1 MPSER
6 ESAKARRRSELLGAA
21 AALFAAEG
29 FHSTTLGAVAA
40 EAGVS
45 APAVYRHFDSKHEL
59 LAELLIDVSERL
71 LAGGLAAAAAPDPL
85 HALCAAHARFA
96 VSEAAIIRVQ
106 ERELTSLEAAASHR
120 VRSLQAE
127 YVQLWVNA
135 LAPHLPGA
143 EPAELG
149 LRVHAAL
156 GLLNSTPH
164 GLRRSG
170 AVPDPEALLTQLSLA
185 ALTAQ
190 RAPLRGASGSA
201 AVR

>member
-6 ESAKARRRSELLGAA
+6 ESAKARRRSELLSAA

-29 FHSTTLGAVAA
+29 FHATTLGAVAA

-59 LAELLIDVSERL
+59 LSELLIDVSERL
-71 LAGGLAAAAAPDPL
+71 LAGGITASSAADPL
-85 HALCAAHARFA
+85 RALCAAHARFA
-96 VSEAAIIRVQ
+96 VSEPAIIRVQ
-106 ERELTSLEAAASHR
+106 ERELTSLEPAASHR

-127 YVQLWVNA
+127 YVQLWVQA
-135 LAPHLPGA
+135 LAPRLPLA
-143 EPAELG
+143 QDAELS

-164 GLRRSG
+164 GLRRSRG
-170 AVPDPEALLTQLSLA
+170 VPAPEALLTQLCLA
-185 ALTAQ
+185 ALTTQ
-190 RAPLRGASGSA
+190 RGEA